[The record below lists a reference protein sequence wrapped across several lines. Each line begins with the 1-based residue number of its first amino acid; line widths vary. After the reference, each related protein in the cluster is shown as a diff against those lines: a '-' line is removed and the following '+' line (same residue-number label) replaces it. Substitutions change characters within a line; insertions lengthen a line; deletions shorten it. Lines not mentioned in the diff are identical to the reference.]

1 MLLFRVL
8 SIIVA
13 LLIGYLV
20 YYFSKKVLA
29 GLILVIILGFLFPVF
44 LTDSSFLL
52 FSVLINILLYFV
64 LILIVKK
71 RH

>member
-20 YYFSKKVLA
+20 YYYSKKSVSRVDTCNYFRFSFS
-29 GLILVIILGFLFPVF
+29 GVF
-44 LTDSSFLL
+44 
-52 FSVLINILLYFV
+52 N
-64 LILIVKK
+64 
-71 RH
+71 

>member
-13 LLIGYLV
+13 LLVGYLV
-20 YYFSKKVLA
+20 YYYSKKVLA

-71 RH
+71 RY